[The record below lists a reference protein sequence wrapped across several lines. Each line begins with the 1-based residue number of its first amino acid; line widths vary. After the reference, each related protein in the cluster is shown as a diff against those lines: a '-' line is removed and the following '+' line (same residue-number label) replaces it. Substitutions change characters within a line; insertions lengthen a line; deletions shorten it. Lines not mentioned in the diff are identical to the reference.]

1 MNHRPTETGF
11 GVTGLYHGD
20 EGLDRLLASW
30 RRKMLGVE
38 VFSD

>member
-20 EGLDRLLASW
+20 EGFGPPSRVVAPENARS
-30 RRKMLGVE
+30 RGI
-38 VFSD
+38 F